1 MSDSEG
7 DYGSVDAPVVAAE
20 DIPDAVDRLKSIEYD
35 DFIQA
40 CETLNTVL
48 DAQEELATDHL
59 LPRLPSI
66 LVLVNEI
73 DNDDRRSALLEIVCK
88 LAAMNDQGRAAVKN
102 IIKDLLPALLIGSF
116 SDRSNILQPLETLL
130 EEEDSSL
137 ESQVLE
143 FFTNSIYAPVPTS
156 PNNLTAEDYG
166 RCTNAGEVLQII
178 FTYGQTR
185 TRAIALK
192 AKAIEFVILSAS
204 LPDLATRKGAIVSL
218 TLVYS
223 NIHDIAESFPDK
235 DVSTLQQWIL
245 TPLLELLQDDDFT
258 IATEIADFLQLAE
271 FPEGFLRAH
280 PTFNLDLVRYLGRWD
295 PQGNVPFPTM
305 LYDRLLSEDE
315 DNNVVVDGF
324 RRLWSEEDLDVS
336 VKLQVLDHLASLHN
350 SIRQEA
356 IKGGATSYV
365 LKSLQTND
373 ETRLTAILN
382 SVQKIL
388 EDDQTFGG
396 HLFEAGVIPKLINL
410 FQNGSTETR
419 CLASSALSRL
429 LESYSI
435 DTPEPIRK
443 DIAKVF
449 VSSDVLPHIL
459 SATKDPNL
467 KVVGSVFELFSNL
480 LSQDDCESGDHEDK
494 SASLKD
500 QVVTDTLVNTATTY
514 IGVPE
519 ATEGATQFLT
529 RACWDY
535 PRGFDLVQTSF
546 RATIPIASATF
557 FAALHPAREGL
568 ASWDA
573 RSHLISAAIK
583 ADAFNRVQQLLA
595 EPLDSAEDIR
605 LGVRAV
611 RALLWG
617 EDVDRNI
624 GRQNEQ
630 LAKLIVKLLVDG
642 SFESLTEAQQTVDML
657 AEYGVA
663 DPFKSWSDVVSTPE
677 VVDSLLK
684 HMGISQEK
692 EEEPDIDGLSGEE
705 YQKVLKEY
713 HARQKAAE
721 NRHRSTIVH
730 TVDLIKNLLHILHSY
745 KARLAGPLLQ
755 SAIAYPRS
763 TTIAALESF
772 VSSETADVTE
782 FEPLVDGAKYV
793 LNETE
798 DPPGVDEL
806 LSLLGGN
813 PILTLSFY
821 LAGVLPDI
829 QTLANDTAAQADSES
844 EDSDR
849 ETLTAAVEL
858 FTLVANRLKGRPSY
872 ILDTQELFFATPPLV
887 KLAHSTVVKA
897 TSSEDEDT
905 YDEEKFDS
913 LNMADNLFTLCNGYP
928 QGISALVALEPSIL
942 PTLLTLYDDGDC
954 DPQHCAPLL
963 GLVASHVDLE
973 VIVDMVKQHI
983 KQLSPPAEAEAAG
996 GGGGKGGKKKGK
1008 KPKAY
1013 KPRLSREQ
1021 VLQRISLLLH
1031 GQSLDKTA
1039 VKRIVGE
1046 SGALDLVLK
1055 QLLGQQNDVASHQ
1068 VSPWVLSLKFVQ
1080 ALLVIETNNGDAEE
1094 DDELFSKILEIM
1106 ERLFGIWTNS
1116 KQGERVRSTILRFLS
1131 ALTPSTSRAGD
1142 SKKFDVVPRL
1152 VEMGWLQ
1159 ALVHRICSYPADVGG
1174 IDLLIQPILAFAL
1187 AGEAGRKAVI
1197 DAFKGMFESDEAL
1210 DLERT
1215 SGWGVAYAVKRI
1227 VEKQDLDKDFAA
1239 AKLDWL
1245 AEAGVIEYAA
1255 RLMRENNLKLEVF
1268 GVSLAASVALY
1279 PSCASVIP
1287 LLSQHDVQPLAES
1300 IATKIASHL
1309 ADPLTTGS
1317 AEGQSEDDEEPQDRI
1332 DRLTKWKTYVEEC
1345 SLILKGEKV
1354 DGFDKF
1360 YVL

>member
-7 DYGSVDAPVVAAE
+7 DYGSVDAPAVTA
-20 DIPDAVDRLKSIEYD
+20 DMPDLVDRLKSIEYD
-35 DFIQA
+35 DFTQA
-40 CETLNTVL
+40 CEALNTVV

-66 LVLVNEI
+66 LVLINET
-73 DNDDRRSALLEIVCK
+73 DNDGRRSALLEVVCK

-102 IIKDLLPALLIGSF
+102 NIKDLLPILLAGSF
-116 SDRSNILQPLETLL
+116 SDRSNILQALETIL

-143 FFTNSIYAPVPTS
+143 FFTNSVYAPLPTS
-156 PNNLTAEDYG
+156 PDNLTAKDYG
-166 RCTNAGEVLQII
+166 RCTNAGEALQII

-192 AKAIEFVILSAS
+192 AKAIEFVIFSAKM
-204 LPDLATRKGAIVSL
+204 PDSATQKRAIVSL

-235 DVSTLQQWIL
+235 DISALQQWVL
-245 TPLLELLQDDDFT
+245 APLLELLKDDDFT
-258 IATEIADFLQLAE
+258 VATEITDFLQLAE
-271 FPEGFLRAH
+271 FPEGFLRTH
-280 PTFNLDLVRYLGRWD
+280 PTFNLDLVKYLGRWD

-305 LYDRLLSEDE
+305 LYDRLLSEDDD
-315 DNNVVVDGF
+315 DNLVVDGF
-324 RRLWSEEDLDVS
+324 RRLWSEEDLDFS

-350 SIRQEA
+350 SIRQAA
-356 IKGGATSYV
+356 IKGGATSYA

-373 ETRLTAILN
+373 ETKVTAILN

-388 EDDQTFGG
+388 EDDQSFGG

-429 LESYSI
+429 LESYSV
-435 DTPEPIRK
+435 DASEPIRK

-449 VSSDVLPHIL
+449 VSPDVLPHIL
-459 SATKDPNL
+459 AATQDPNP
-467 KVVGSVFELFSNL
+467 KVVGLAFELFYNL
-480 LSQDDCESGDHEDK
+480 LFEDGCDYGDHEDK
-494 SASLKD
+494 GASLKN
-500 QVVTDTLVNTATTY
+500 QLVTDTLVNTATTY

-519 ATEGATQFLT
+519 ASKGATQFLT

-535 PRGFDLVQTSF
+535 PRGFDLVKTSF
-546 RATIPIASATF
+546 QATIPTASATF
-557 FAALHPAREGL
+557 FAALHPVQEGF
-568 ASWDA
+568 ANWGA
-573 RSHLISAAIK
+573 RSHLISAAVK
-583 ADAFNRVQQLLA
+583 AGAFSRVQELLA
-595 EPLDSAEDIR
+595 EPLNSAEDIR
-605 LGVRAV
+605 LSVRAM

-642 SFESLTEAQQTVDML
+642 SYESLTEAQQTVDML

-663 DPFKSWSDVVSTPE
+663 NPFKSWSEVVATPE
-677 VVDSLLK
+677 AVDSLLK
-684 HMGISQEK
+684 HMNTSQEK

-705 YQKVLKEY
+705 YQKVSKEY
-713 HARQKAAE
+713 QARQKAAE
-721 NRHRSTIVH
+721 NRHRSTIAD
-730 TVDLIKNLLHILHSY
+730 TVDLIKNLLHILHAY

-755 SAIAYPRS
+755 SAVAHPRS

-772 VSSETADVTE
+772 VSSETADVSE
-782 FEPLVDGAKYV
+782 FESLVDGAKYV

-813 PILTLSFY
+813 AILTLSFY

-829 QTLANDTAAQADSES
+829 QTLANDTAAQAEPDS

-858 FTLVANRLKGRPSY
+858 FTLIANRLRGRPSY

-897 TSSEDEDT
+897 TSSEDEGT

-928 QGISALVALEPSIL
+928 QGVSALVALEPSIL
-942 PTLLTLYDDGDC
+942 PTLLKLYDDGDC

-973 VIVDMVKQHI
+973 VVVDMVKQHI
-983 KQLSPPAEAEAAG
+983 KQLSRPAEAEAAAG
-996 GGGGKGGKKKGK
+996 GGDKGGKKKAK
-1008 KPKAY
+1008 KRKPY
-1013 KPRLSREQ
+1013 RPRLSLEQ
-1021 VLQRISLLLH
+1021 VLQRISLLLR

-1039 VKRIVGE
+1039 IKKIVGD

-1055 QLLGQQNDVASHQ
+1055 QLLVQENDLASNQ

-1080 ALLVIETNNGDAEE
+1080 TLLVIETNNGDAEE
-1094 DDELFSKILEIM
+1094 DDELFSKIPQIS

-1116 KQGERVRSTILRFLS
+1116 NQGERVRSTILQFLS
-1131 ALTPSTSRAGD
+1131 ALSPSTSRAGD
-1142 SKKFDVVPRL
+1142 NKRFDVVPRL
-1152 VEMGWLQ
+1152 VETGWLQ

-1174 IDLLIQPILAFAL
+1174 IELLIQPILAFAL
-1187 AGEAGRKAVI
+1187 AGEAGRRAVI
-1197 DAFKGMFESDEAL
+1197 EAFKGMFESDEAL
-1210 DLERT
+1210 ELERT

-1227 VEKQDLDKDFAA
+1227 VEKQGLDKDFAA

-1245 AEAGVIEYAA
+1245 AEAGVVEYAV
-1255 RLMRENNLKLEVF
+1255 RLMREDDLKLEVF
-1268 GVSLAASVALY
+1268 GASLAASVVLY
-1279 PSCASVIP
+1279 PSCANVVP
-1287 LLSQHDVQPLAES
+1287 LLSQHGVLPLVDS
-1300 IATKIASHL
+1300 IAAKIASHL

-1317 AEGQSEDDEEPQDRI
+1317 TEGQSEDDEGPQDRI
-1332 DRLTKWKTYVEEC
+1332 ERLTKWKAYVEEC
-1345 SLILKGEKV
+1345 SHILKGGKV
-1354 DGFDKF
+1354 DRFDKF